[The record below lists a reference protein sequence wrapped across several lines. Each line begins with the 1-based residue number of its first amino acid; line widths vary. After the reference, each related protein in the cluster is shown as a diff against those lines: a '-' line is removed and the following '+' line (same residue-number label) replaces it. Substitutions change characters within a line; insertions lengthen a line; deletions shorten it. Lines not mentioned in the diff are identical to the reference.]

1 MALFNDLNPFKEE
14 LHFMYSHPG
23 NRPRS
28 LKISNFR
35 FPLNALLSGAHR
47 ATGLALVISLIVY
60 LVLANLILFVPAI
73 TLEKVTG
80 CWLTQIL
87 HTGFWIA
94 LTYHWLSGL
103 RHLCAEHFL
112 QPESYQLIN
121 SHAVSYLLLGTWF
134 ISTLS
139 IIYRVWF

>member
-1 MALFNDLNPFKEE
+1 
-14 LHFMYSHPG
+14 MYSHPS

-60 LVLANLILFVPAI
+60 LTLANLILFIPII
-73 TLEKVTG
+73 TLEKVAD
-80 CWLTQIL
+80 CWLTLVL

-112 QPESYQLIN
+112 QPETYQLIN
-121 SHAVSYLLLGTWF
+121 SNTVSYLLLGTWF
-134 ISTLS
+134 ISSLS

>member
-1 MALFNDLNPFKEE
+1 
-14 LHFMYSHPG
+14 MYSHPG

-28 LKISNFR
+28 LKIANFR

-47 ATGLALVISLIVY
+47 VTGLALVISLIAY
-60 LVLANLILFVPAI
+60 LILANLILFVPAI
-73 TLEKVTG
+73 TLEQVTD
-80 CWLTQIL
+80 CWLTQLL

-112 QPESYQLIN
+112 QPDTYQLIN
-121 SHAVSYLLLGTWF
+121 SKAVSYLLLATWLT
-134 ISTLS
+134 SSLS
-139 IIYRVWF
+139 ITYGVWF

>member
-1 MALFNDLNPFKEE
+1 MSYV
-14 LHFMYSHPG
+14 FMYSHPG

-28 LKISNFR
+28 LKISNFH

-47 ATGLALVISLIVY
+47 ATGLALVISLIAY
-60 LVLANLILFVPAI
+60 LALANLILFVPRI
-73 TLEKVTG
+73 TLDKVTD
-80 CWLTQIL
+80 CWLTQLL

-112 QPESYQLIN
+112 QPETYQLIN
-121 SHAVSYLLLGTWF
+121 SNTVSYLLLGTWF
-134 ISTLS
+134 IGSLS

>member
-1 MALFNDLNPFKEE
+1 
-14 LHFMYSHPG
+14 MYSHPS

-35 FPLNALLSGAHR
+35 FSLNALLSGAHR
-47 ATGLALVISLIVY
+47 ATGLALVLSLIAY
-60 LVLANLILFVPAI
+60 LALANLILFVPAV
-73 TLEKVTG
+73 TLENVAT
-80 CWLTQIL
+80 CWLTQLL

-112 QPESYQLIN
+112 QPETYQLIN
-121 SHAVSYLLLGTWF
+121 SKAVSYLLLATWF
-134 ISTLS
+134 IGSLS
-139 IIYRVWF
+139 ITYRVWF

>member
-1 MALFNDLNPFKEE
+1 
-14 LHFMYSHPG
+14 MYSHPG

-47 ATGLALVISLIVY
+47 ATGLALVISLVAY
-60 LVLANLILFVPAI
+60 LTLANFILFVPAV
-73 TLEKVTG
+73 TLENVAA

-112 QPESYQLIN
+112 QPKTYQLIN
-121 SHAVSYLLLGTWF
+121 SKAVSYLLLATWF
-134 ISTLS
+134 ISSLS
-139 IIYRVWF
+139 ITYRVWF

>member
-1 MALFNDLNPFKEE
+1 
-14 LHFMYSHPG
+14 MYSHPS

-28 LKISNFR
+28 LKVSNFR

-47 ATGLALVISLIVY
+47 ATGLVLVISLIAY

-73 TLEKVTG
+73 TLENVAA
-80 CWLTQIL
+80 CWLTQLL

-112 QPESYQLIN
+112 QPEAYQLIN
-121 SHAVSYLLLGTWF
+121 GKAVSYLLLATWF
-134 ISTLS
+134 ISSLLITCK
-139 IIYRVWF
+139 VWF